1 MRPSKATAHMSTYN
15 RNKQHQKWYCEP
27 IYICTHDEIIGEEIR
42 DECKRREINHNYYPD
57 VIEYRHVEGARYDK
71 LDYNI
76 IKIEMIDT
84 GLKVQQLADWAITE
98 YNVPIPL
105 QPFDYA
111 SYMVWIQPKRE
122 VNTKTVRTIC
132 DSFFSLDDS
141 WEEHWRLDND
151 DDDDD
156 DLCSDD
162 DDDLCTGSEND
173 DDDNDLCTCSEK
185 ST

>member
-1 MRPSKATAHMSTYN
+1 MRPSKATAQMSTYN
-15 RNKQHQKWYCEP
+15 RNNQNQEWYCEH
-27 IYICTHDEIIGEEIR
+27 IYICTNCDIISKEIR
-42 DECKRREINHNYYPD
+42 DECKRREIHHEYHPFVAEYKWSD
-57 VIEYRHVEGARYDK
+57 CTRIEKSA
-71 LDYNI
+71 YNI
-76 IKIEMIDT
+76 CKIEMIDT

-105 QPFDYA
+105 EPFDYA

-151 DDDDD
+151 DDD
-156 DLCSDD
+156 
-162 DDDLCTGSEND
+162 
-173 DDDNDLCTCSEK
+173 LCTCSEK

>member
-1 MRPSKATAHMSTYN
+1 MRPSKVTAQMSTYN
-15 RNKQHQKWYCEP
+15 RNNQNQEWYCEP

-71 LDYNI
+71 LDYII

-98 YNVPIPL
+98 NNVSIPL
-105 QPFDYA
+105 DPFDYT

-122 VNTKTVRTIC
+122 VSAVTVR
-132 DSFFSLDDS
+132 SFCGGFYLDDS
-141 WEEHWRLDND
+141 WEYHCRLDD

-156 DLCSDD
+156 DLCSDHD
-162 DDDLCTGSEND
+162 E
-173 DDDNDLCTCSEK
+173 NDLCTCNEK